1 MRVWS
6 LHLAAF
12 AAPLVLSL
20 LLIRSYLARR

>member
-1 MRVWS
+1 MRVRS

-20 LLIRSYLARR
+20 LPIRSYLVCR